1 MEHEQRKRGQGKVGR
16 DQERER
22 GSSDEGEWGD
32 RKNDPNHRM
41 AGRAGI
47 DRERGENKLVHMLKQ
62 TYQLT
67 GFIPPFHSLG
77 EGGGGSEGGRERG
90 LIESM
95 QLPRHV

>member
-1 MEHEQRKRGQGKVGR
+1 MKEI
-16 DQERER
+16 
-22 GSSDEGEWGD
+22 WGD